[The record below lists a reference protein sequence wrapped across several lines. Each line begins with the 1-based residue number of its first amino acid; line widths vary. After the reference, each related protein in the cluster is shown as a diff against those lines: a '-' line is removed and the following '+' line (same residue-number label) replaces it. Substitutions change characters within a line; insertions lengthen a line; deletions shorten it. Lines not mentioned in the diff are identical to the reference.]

1 MEKKQIDIKLTPNE
15 VKNICEQ
22 FTINE
27 NSKVYDTENEYR
39 MKKAMEV
46 LYKSDWIIMCLY
58 AELQSE
64 RKLAEILG
72 VSRTPIGRE
81 LKRIKEIIR
90 KELENDKKDCISIP

>member
-1 MEKKQIDIKLTPNE
+1 MEKKEKQIDIKLTPNE

-27 NSKVYDTENEYR
+27 NSKVYDTEKEYM
-39 MKKAMEV
+39 MKKAMQV
-46 LYKSDWIIMCLY
+46 LDKSDWIIMCLY

-81 LKRIKEIIR
+81 LKRIKDIIK
-90 KELENDKKDCISIP
+90 KELGNDTRD

>member
-1 MEKKQIDIKLTPNE
+1 MERKQQISIKLTPNE

-27 NSKVYDTENEYR
+27 NSKVYDSENEYN
-39 MKKAMEV
+39 MKKAMES
-46 LYKSDWIIMCLY
+46 LDKSDWIIMCLY

-72 VSRTPIGRE
+72 VSRTPIGKE
-81 LKRIKEIIR
+81 LKRIK
-90 KELENDKKDCISIP
+90 